1 MKNKTLKNS
10 KILNF
15 KFLILNS
22 HEGGFTLLDLLIS
35 IAILGVI
42 ILIIGGALRLG
53 ARSVESG
60 ERKIEYLE
68 RIRASLNIIDS
79 QIQSEVPLTYDED
92 GVKKYYFKGG
102 MDSMQFST
110 NYSIWSGQ
118 RGYVIVTY
126 RVESAN
132 YGKQGTPKSLRLF
145 GGPGQVLY
153 ASESNIGTND
163 NRETKLL
170 DTFDRIYFEY
180 FYRDPTEQQ
189 GRWIEQWTDAT
200 SIPEKIRLHLVK
212 GRMDFSMIIPMRAR
226 GLMAQTALTGNR
238 PVGMR

>member
-1 MKNKTLKNS
+1 MIIRDSNR
-10 KILNF
+10 
-15 KFLILNS
+15 
-22 HEGGFTLLDLLIS
+22 GFTLLELLIS

-42 ILIIGGALRLG
+42 ILIVGGALRLG

-79 QIQSEVPLTYDED
+79 QIQSEVPITYDED
-92 GVKKYYFKGG
+92 GAKKYYFKGG
-102 MDSMQFST
+102 IDSMQFST

-126 RVESAN
+126 RVESASHGN
-132 YGKQGTPKSLRLF
+132 
-145 GGPGQVLY
+145 GQVLY
-153 ASESNIGTND
+153 ASEGNIGTNE

-170 DTFDRIYFEY
+170 EAFDRIYFEY

-189 GRWIEQWTDAT
+189 GRWIEQWTDT
-200 SIPEKIRLHLVK
+200 TKLPEKIRLHLVK
-212 GRMDFSMIIPMRAR
+212 GGRDFPLIIPMRSR
-226 GLMAQTALTGNR
+226 GAMAQRFQGSTGR
-238 PVGMR
+238 

>member
-22 HEGGFTLLDLLIS
+22 HEGGFTLLELLIS

-132 YGKQGTPKSLRLF
+132 HGK
-145 GGPGQVLY
+145 QVLY

-163 NRETKLL
+163 NKETKLL

-226 GLMAQTALTGNR
+226 GSMAQTALTGNR